1 MAVTAM
7 IQHRVADYDK
17 WRKAYDGFAGA
28 QKAGGVTRQSVYR
41 AKDDPS
47 NLLVMHGF
55 ATAADAEAFLASTEL
70 RDAMRQAGVE
80 GKPRIDIY
88 QDA

>member
-7 IQHRVADYDK
+7 VQHRVADYDK
-17 WRKAYDGFAGA
+17 WRKAYDGFASV

-41 AKDDPS
+41 TKDDPS
-47 NLLVMHGF
+47 NVLVMHGF

-70 RDAMRQAGVE
+70 RDAMQQAGVE
-80 GKPRIDIY
+80 GKPRIEIY

>member
-7 IQHRVADYDK
+7 VQHRVADYDT

-28 QKAGGVTRQSVYR
+28 QKEGGVTRQSVYR

-70 RDAMRQAGVE
+70 RDAMQQAGVE
-80 GKPRIDIY
+80 GKPRIQIY

>member
-7 IQHRVADYDK
+7 VQHRVADYDK
-17 WRKAYDGFAGA
+17 WRKAYDGFAGV

-41 AKDDPS
+41 ATDDPS

-70 RDAMRQAGVE
+70 RNAMRQAGVE
-80 GKPRIDIY
+80 GKPRIEIY

>member
-7 IQHRVADYDK
+7 VQHRVADYDK

-41 AKDDPS
+41 ATDDPS

-70 RDAMRQAGVE
+70 RNAMRQAGVE
-80 GKPRIDIY
+80 GKPRIEIY

>member
-7 IQHRVADYDK
+7 VQHRVADYDK
-17 WRKAYDGFAGA
+17 WRKAYDGFAGV

-70 RDAMRQAGVE
+70 RDAMQQAGVE
-80 GKPRIDIY
+80 GKPRIEIY

>member
-7 IQHRVADYDK
+7 VQHRVADYNT
-17 WRKAYDGFAGA
+17 WRKAYDGFAGV
-28 QKAGGVTRQSVYR
+28 QKAGGVTRESVHR

-47 NLLVMHGF
+47 NLLVVHGF
-55 ATAADAEAFLASTEL
+55 ATPADAEAFFASTEL
-70 RDAMRQAGVE
+70 RDAMQQAGVQ
-80 GKPRIDIY
+80 GQPRIEIY